1 MVGLTDNRRTAA
13 LLITSLI
20 ARLPLAMFSIS
31 LLVHVHRLT
40 GSFTVAGAASGAYVI
55 GRGLTSPLLGR
66 LVDRHG
72 QTLVLIGCAA
82 ASAILLV
89 AVTLV
94 PASSPD
100 PLVLALSGMIGTVSP
115 PLAACVR
122 ALLPVIASEPSALSA
137 AYTLETTALELTF
150 IAGPPLAL
158 GLATGLST
166 RASLLT
172 GAIILLVATGAFA
185 AQPASRHWH
194 GRCTRSGRAAS
205 ALRSPAIR
213 TLAFLLGAVGIIF
226 GAVDVAVAATA
237 STLHA
242 IGDAGPLLGI
252 WGVGSLLGGIIAT
265 RSRASAHGAG
275 ALILLIT
282 ALGAGHAALILGSE
296 SLPILAG
303 LLLVAGASISPATG
317 AIYALASRVAPS
329 GRTTEAFAW
338 LLSASATGASFGVAG
353 AGALSQTT
361 GPQAG
366 FGLAAGAGALAVLI
380 AIAGQRSLTFAP
392 TREPQE
398 LGRAQY
404 RVTGCAAPE
413 EHGQAELTNALLWP
427 PMSARRPDR
436 SPDPRRV
443 EEQGPELP
451 GRPTT
456 EGDHRRHARRR
467 RSLRRRPPTGAD
479 RHPVASR
486 LADRR
491 SARPRGSLRAKAA
504 AGGRAPAYG
513 VLRVEL
519 RGQARA

>member
-1 MVGLTDNRRTAA
+1 MVGLIDNRRAAA

-20 ARLPLAMFSIS
+20 ARLPTAMFSIS

-40 GSFTVAGAASGAYVI
+40 GSFAVAGAASGAYVI

-72 QTLVLIGCAA
+72 QTPVLIGCAT

-89 AVTLV
+89 AVALLPASV
-94 PASSPD
+94 PA
-100 PLVLALSGMIGTVSP
+100 PLIVILSGMIGTVSP

-122 ALLPVIASEPSALSA
+122 ALLPVIVTDPSALDA

-166 RASLLT
+166 RASLLA
-172 GAIILLVATGAFA
+172 GGIILLVATGAFA
-185 AQPASRHWH
+185 AQPDSRHFRARRGH
-194 GRCTRSGRAAS
+194 SGRSAS
-205 ALRSPAIR
+205 AMRSPAIR

-242 IGDAGPLLGI
+242 ISDTGPLLGI

-265 RSRASAHGAG
+265 RTRVSTRGAG
-275 ALILLIT
+275 AVILLIT

-317 AIYALASRVAPS
+317 AIYALASRVAPP
-329 GRTTEAFAW
+329 GTTTEAFAW
-338 LLSASATGASFGVAG
+338 LLSASATGASIGVAG

-361 GPQAG
+361 GPRAA
-366 FGLAAGAGALAVLI
+366 FALAAGAGALAVLI
-380 AIAGQRSLTFAP
+380 AIAGQRSPIVTPSPTSPAP
-392 TREPQE
+392 
-398 LGRAQY
+398 
-404 RVTGCAAPE
+404 
-413 EHGQAELTNALLWP
+413 P
-427 PMSARRPDR
+427 P
-436 SPDPRRV
+436 
-443 EEQGPELP
+443 
-451 GRPTT
+451 
-456 EGDHRRHARRR
+456 
-467 RSLRRRPPTGAD
+467 
-479 RHPVASR
+479 
-486 LADRR
+486 
-491 SARPRGSLRAKAA
+491 
-504 AGGRAPAYG
+504 
-513 VLRVEL
+513 
-519 RGQARA
+519 